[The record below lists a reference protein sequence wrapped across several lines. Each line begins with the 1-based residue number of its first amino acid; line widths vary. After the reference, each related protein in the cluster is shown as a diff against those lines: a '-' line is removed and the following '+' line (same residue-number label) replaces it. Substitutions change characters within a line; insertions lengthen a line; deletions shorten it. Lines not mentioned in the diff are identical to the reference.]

1 MKTDSAWLA
10 DVRLHTR
17 RELAAVGQRLAR
29 AVAATTGESTADA
42 SRPAH
47 PGDAPHLR
55 SALSS
60 SLDFAAQFAAELAPA
75 TAPPPPGHPL
85 PRLLALLP
93 PAQQPLLRDLL
104 LLACLPDAHEG
115 YAALCRQLHPQG
127 QPLPTGVLALQ
138 WLEHEAGPG
147 ADRLALRDEVEG
159 LLVHGTLARMGLW
172 RLPGEGPW
180 HSRGLQIGPGVWA
193 ALMAR
198 PPQLGEGAQLV
209 GGYAQVP
216 GLADWLSLPGPAQ
229 AVLALRRGLPCRIVL
244 TGGDTAM
251 RATRVR
257 ALLGAAPAAA
267 LRQRVDAGPEA
278 RSATTVGAAYLAAF
292 MQQAALWLETTAD
305 ADGAP
310 PGAQPAA
317 ALPDL
322 DWALPLIQTAH
333 SARELHDAP
342 LPLIHVPVT
351 PLAPPGRRALW
362 RSLLPQ
368 LGEHAGALAVRYPI
382 EPDDARDVVRDLAL
396 RQSLTDAPLAI
407 ADVGDCIRHRTPW
420 MARPGMQR
428 LTPQAGWAQLLLP
441 TAARA
446 QLQAAVRRV
455 AQQITVLDDWGFA
468 QGRDSRRGVRLLFC
482 GAPGTGKTLAAE
494 AMAHELG
501 VDLMVV
507 DLASLVS
514 KWIGET
520 EKNLAAVFDVA
531 ERARSLLLFDEA
543 DALFGRRTEARDA
556 HDRHANLETAYLL
569 QRLERFEGMAV
580 LTTNLRANL
589 DSAFARRF
597 EFIVEFPEPD
607 AAAREALWH
616 LHLPA
621 SAPRAADVDL
631 AELAG
636 WYALTGAQIKNAA
649 LGAAFLAAAEGS
661 ALQQR
666 HFLQA
671 VEREFDKAGRAHP
684 GFPPRRPAGAPP
696 ARADASHAP

>member
-1 MKTDSAWLA
+1 MTTDSTWLA
-10 DVRLHTR
+10 EVRLHTR
-17 RELAAVGQRLAR
+17 REVAAVGLRLAR
-29 AVAATTGESTADA
+29 AVAVAGLTTPAPDFATTFA
-42 SRPAH
+42 S
-47 PGDAPHLR
+47 D
-55 SALSS
+55 
-60 SLDFAAQFAAELAPA
+60 LAPA

-85 PRLLALLP
+85 PRLLALVP
-93 PAQQPLLRDLL
+93 TPQQPLLRDLL
-104 LLACLPDAHEG
+104 LLACLPEAHEG
-115 YAALCRQLHPQG
+115 FAALCRHLHPAG

-138 WLEHEAGPG
+138 WLEQESRPG
-147 ADRLALRDEVEG
+147 ASRLDLRDAVED
-159 LLVHGTLARMGLW
+159 LLVHSTLARLGLW
-172 RLPGEGPW
+172 QLPGDGPW
-180 HSRGLQIGPGVWA
+180 HSRGLQAGPGVWA

-198 PPQLGEGAQLV
+198 APQLGEGAQLV

-216 GLADWLSLPGPAQ
+216 GLADWLSQPGPAQ

-244 TGGDTAM
+244 TGGDAAM

-267 LRQRVDAGPEA
+267 LQQRVDADAGTA
-278 RSATTVGAAYLAAF
+278 GRSAATLGAAYLAAF
-292 MQQAALWLETTAD
+292 MQQAALWLESTAD
-305 ADGAP
+305 APDAQ
-310 PGAQPAA
+310 PGTAPAA
-317 ALPDL
+317 ALPAV

-333 SARELHDAP
+333 SARELHTAP

-351 PLAPPGRRALW
+351 PLAPAGRRELW

-368 LGEHAGALAVRYPI
+368 LREHAGALAVRYPI

-396 RQSLTDAPLAI
+396 RQSLTDAPLAMD
-407 ADVGDCIRHRTPW
+407 DVGDCIRHRTPW
-420 MARPGMQR
+420 LARPGMQR
-428 LTPQAGWAQLLLP
+428 ITPQAGWPQLLLP

-455 AQQITVLDDWGFA
+455 GQQITVLDDWGFA
-468 QGRDSRRGVRLLFC
+468 QGRDGRRGVRLLFC

-520 EKNLAAVFDVA
+520 EKNLSAVFDVA
-531 ERARSLLLFDEA
+531 ERARCLLLFDEA

-569 QRLERFEGMAV
+569 QRLEHFEGIAV

-607 AAAREALWH
+607 ASTREALWQ

-684 GFPPRRPAGAPP
+684 GFPPPRPAGALP
-696 ARADASHAP
+696 ARAEPMHAP

>member
-10 DVRLHTR
+10 EVRLHTR
-17 RELAAVGQRLAR
+17 REVAAVGLRLAR
-29 AVAATTGESTADA
+29 AVAATGVAGLPPTLS
-42 SRPAH
+42 
-47 PGDAPHLR
+47 
-55 SALSS
+55 SALE
-60 SLDFAAQFAAELAPA
+60 FAARFAAEIPPA
-75 TAPPPPGHPL
+75 TAPLPPGHPL
-85 PRLLALLP
+85 PRLLALVT

-104 LLACLPDAHEG
+104 LLACLPEAHEG
-115 YAALCRQLHPQG
+115 YAALCRQFHPQG

-138 WLEHEAGPG
+138 WLEHEARPG
-147 ADRLALRDEVEG
+147 ADRLALRDEVED

-172 RLPGEGPW
+172 RLPGDGPW
-180 HSRGLQIGPGVWA
+180 HSRGLQPGPGVWA

-198 PPQLGEGAQLV
+198 APQLGDGAQLV

-216 GLADWLSLPGPAQ
+216 GLADWLALPGPTQ

-244 TGGDTAM
+244 TGGDAAM

-267 LRQRVDAGPEA
+267 LRQRLEPNHGPNHGSDDRPGE
-278 RSATTVGAAYLAAF
+278 RSASTLGAAYLAAF
-292 MQQAALWLETTAD
+292 MQQAALWLEATGDAAD
-305 ADGAP
+305 AP
-310 PGAQPAA
+310 PGAAPAA
-317 ALPDL
+317 ALPDV

-333 SARELHDAP
+333 SERELHDAP

-351 PLAPPGRRALW
+351 PLAPAGRRDLW

-382 EPDDARDVVRDLAL
+382 EPDDARDVVRDLSL
-396 RQSLTDAPLAI
+396 RQSLSEAALSLD
-407 ADVGDCIRHRTPW
+407 DVGDCIRQRTPW

-441 TAARA
+441 AGARA

-455 AQQITVLDDWGFA
+455 GQQITVLDDWGFA
-468 QGRDSRRGVRLLFC
+468 QGRGGRRGVRLLFC

-494 AMAHELG
+494 AMARELG

-569 QRLERFEGMAV
+569 QRLERFEGIAV

-589 DSAFARRF
+589 DTAFARRF

-607 AAAREALWH
+607 TRAREALWQ

-621 SAPRAADVDL
+621 TAPRAGDVDL
-631 AELAG
+631 AELAA

-649 LGAAFLAAAEGS
+649 LGAAFLAAAEGT

-666 HFLQA
+666 HFLLA

-684 GFPPRRPAGAPP
+684 GFPPQHLHGASA
-696 ARADASHAP
+696 ARVPSPHAP